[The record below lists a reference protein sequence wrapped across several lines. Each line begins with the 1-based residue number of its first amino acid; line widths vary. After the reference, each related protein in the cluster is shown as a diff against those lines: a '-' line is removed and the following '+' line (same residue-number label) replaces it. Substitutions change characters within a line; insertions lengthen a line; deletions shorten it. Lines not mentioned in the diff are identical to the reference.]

1 MNETLIHIGCNLS
14 QMSIAYVKMPR
25 GTKRRGK
32 RKNVISSDDERWGVH
47 STKQKK
53 SIYLHASA
61 WVVVVSGCSCLVSV
75 DSGTYGK
82 KAKFCALGV
91 LGLWVEKSAA
101 VVGQAWEGIIFGAG
115 GRNEWICASSH
126 VVVVG

>member
-1 MNETLIHIGCNLS
+1 MNETLIHIGFHS
-14 QMSIAYVKMPR
+14 IHMSIDELGLGMSN
-25 GTKRRGK
+25 
-32 RKNVISSDDERWGVH
+32 RKLRKQKSVVSSDDERWGVH

-75 DSGTYGK
+75 DRETYGK

-101 VVGQAWEGIIFGAG
+101 VVGQA
-115 GRNEWICASSH
+115 
-126 VVVVG
+126 